1 MKKKYSILNFFYY
14 LIPFFILIPNNLKE
28 VPFICLSFFSFFFFD
43 KKKFNTK
50 LFFFFIFYFL
60 INVLSL
66 LYTQDIKYGLNRL
79 GGVLPFFYIPLTF
92 IILSESE
99 LVKNHFFLKRWIFF
113 YNLSCLIFLFIFS
126 CFFYLH
132 RISFTYN
139 NIRTILEEIPLIGI
153 HPIHL
158 SILSVLGILL
168 CFYVFNENKKAN
180 IFFIAIQIILLVL
193 SGTRSTFIAFIAIVF
208 LLIFM
213 SKLKQSSKYLILFT
227 SLLFLSI
234 LFIKNSDFKK
244 RFAEVILPVSYSKVN
259 INNSTSVRN
268 AIWRCSLI
276 EIKKS
281 NIFIGNGIGDVP
293 TKLQECYDCKYPELD
308 KFYNSH
314 NQYFSIL
321 LGMGILGLF
330 AFLSFIFYFIRFALI
345 NKNKYLLVLMIFY
358 LYMFVF
364 ENILERKY
372 GILPFLF
379 FVFFISKFFTK
390 SKQNLL
396 NEHK

>member
-1 MKKKYSILNFFYY
+1 MKKKYLILDFLYY
-14 LIPFFILIPNNLKE
+14 AIPFFILIPNNLKE
-28 VPFICLSFFSFFFFD
+28 VPFICLFFSSFFLFD
-43 KKKFNTK
+43 KKRINTK
-50 LFFFFIFYFL
+50 LFLFFSSFFL
-60 INVLSL
+60 INLFSL
-66 LYTQDIKYGLNRL
+66 LYTEDLKYGLNRL

-92 IILSESE
+92 IVLSESGI
-99 LVKNHFFLKRWIFF
+99 KTDKFFLKKWISI
-113 YNLSCLIFLFIFS
+113 YNLSSLIFLIIFS
-126 CFFYLH
+126 VFFYLQG
-132 RISFTYN
+132 ISFNYN
-139 NIRTILEEIPLIGI
+139 NIRTILEELPLIGI

-168 CFYVFNENKKAN
+168 SFYIFHENKKVN
-180 IFFIAIQIILLVL
+180 IFFIIIQITLLVL
-193 SGTRSTFIAFIAIVF
+193 SGTRSTFIAFVAVVF

-213 SKLKQSSKYLILFT
+213 SGLRRTLKYLILL
-227 SLLFLSI
+227 SSMLFLSI

-244 RFAEVILPVSYSKVN
+244 RFTEVILPVSYSKVN

-281 NIFIGNGIGDVP
+281 NILIGNGIGDVP
-293 TKLQECYDCKYPELD
+293 TKLQECYNCKYPELD

-314 NQYFSIL
+314 NQYFSII

-330 AFLSFIFYFIRFALI
+330 AFLLFILYFIRLALI

-379 FVFFISKFFTK
+379 FTFFISHFFNK
-390 SKQNLL
+390 QQQNLL
-396 NEHK
+396 NERK